1 MQWPEPLASSPTVS
15 IDAFVLLIH
24 EQLQFLCALSGRIQ
38 DAFIGAQSRAGTAL
52 RITIELAVCITKRYP
67 GTFRFKQ
74 CFFAIWRECGH
85 QPFIILV
92 ELSILTSR
100 FGDDAIYH
108 VERNP
113 IGLVEAGRVFW
124 TQVLLGCGGE
134 RFGAQSKGQADH
146 YSCFYNH
153 LNLVLHFGA
162 RGLRSGAF
170 SERTDLHGEITA
182 GICSCQDKD
191 RFSAFVFLAEPRSLL
206 VYEFDFGPL

>member
-153 LNLVLHFGA
+153 LNLVCISA
-162 RGLRSGAF
+162 RGGSDQVRSPKEQI
-170 SERTDLHGEITA
+170 STERLQLGSVPAKTKTG
-182 GICSCQDKD
+182 
-191 RFSAFVFLAEPRSLL
+191 SALSIFLPSHAR
-206 VYEFDFGPL
+206 Y